1 MRKKQLIPVFAFVI
15 IAIIVAP
22 IEAPSVRYNMP
33 IKVTD
38 AAAEV
43 YSGKVLFDE
52 AHTANASALWT
63 PGNASLFGWMLTQ
76 NGYNTSMNLEHEITS
91 GMLGAYDVFVLFF
104 PMVSLT
110 SSEVS
115 ALTSFVS
122 NGGGLLLVGIQQEAN
137 WGYDSS
143 RLNPISE
150 EYGVTFNNDVI
161 GGSTDSLETHQITT
175 DVTQI
180 ALEDDAFGSCSINVA
195 APAESIVS
203 KDGSDIVA
211 YATSGS
217 GRVVM
222 VSSTAPFLS
231 YRREARGF
239 GQDHFQFSLNVIDW
253 LAGNSQREA
262 QVPEIAEITVG
273 SGPSLS
279 PAELDEYSTFVGL
292 YHDHTTHSDGQD
304 TVEKMVETGISR
316 GLDFMI
322 LTEHSHNTPVT
333 IGGIT
338 GALAARDLVERYGL
352 DINQY
357 IGAELST
364 VRHTVGFPLTENI
377 FTADQQEAVDE
388 IHAQGGIA
396 VLCHPTIGFT
406 YADVYESLDDL
417 GYDAYEVNN
426 GGWMYGSGEGG
437 LVHNFIGA
445 SDGHRASF
453 VGKVLN
459 AVFVKNPS
467 GPNGE
472 MTGQDLADAVL
483 DRRIVILDRINDLVY
498 GEKVW
503 VDRFMEMLDE
513 AEDIIEDAELVI
525 ENEQA
530 LGSDVSLSEMY
541 LDLAKNALE
550 YWNPSRA
557 IRLAANATSATAL
570 AINIELV
577 TPRVVDPNANFDIV
591 LDVENNNE
599 FPISMN
605 STVYQRGSVTV
616 DTLNAVIDIAA
627 GDAVATT
634 RIGTASSQGLL
645 AFWVVIPSFNTSQS
659 LAPLLIP
666 WTAAID
672 NVTALPVEGGSGYSA
687 DVRWHMDSSS
697 RKLVSAVRIAYDDG
711 ETAEEVNMN
720 PAWNWYEFRLG
731 PYSTTTN
738 VTVTITVI
746 DTDGMEYGLST
757 RVITVGPTVAPAP
770 DITLI
775 IAGIGVIAVVAVVI
789 LFVKR
794 KQT

>member
-1 MRKKQLIPVFAFVI
+1 MV
-15 IAIIVAP
+15 IAIIITP
-22 IEAPSVRYNMP
+22 IGISLTENDMAFGQTSAQAQ
-33 IKVTD
+33 T
-38 AAAEV
+38 

-52 AHTANASALWT
+52 AHTANASSLWV

-76 NGYNTSMNLEHEITS
+76 NGYNTSMNLDDEITS
-91 GMLGAYDVFVLFF
+91 GLLSGYNVFVLFF

-115 ALTSFVS
+115 AITSFVS
-122 NGGGLLLVGIQQEAN
+122 NGGGLLLAGIQQESN
-137 WGYDSS
+137 WVYDSS

-150 EYGVTFNNDVI
+150 EYGVTFNSDIIRGN
-161 GGSTDSLETHQITT
+161 TDSLETHQITT
-175 DVTQI
+175 DVSQLS
-180 ALEDDAFGSCSINVA
+180 LEDDAFGSCSIDVST
-195 APAESIVS
+195 PAQSIVS

-211 YATSGS
+211 YAESGS
-217 GRVVM
+217 GRIVM
-222 VSSTAPFLS
+222 VSSTIPFLS
-231 YRREARGF
+231 YRRAAGGF

-253 LAGNSQREA
+253 LAGNSQREV

-279 PAELDEYSTFVGL
+279 SAELDEYSTFVGL

-316 GLDFMI
+316 GLDFMV
-322 LTEHSHNTPVT
+322 LTDHSHNTPVT
-333 IGGIT
+333 VGGIT
-338 GALAARDLVERYGL
+338 GALAARTLVERYGL
-352 DINQY
+352 DIKQY

-388 IHAQGGIA
+388 IQAQGGIA

-406 YADVYESLDDL
+406 YADVYESLDNL

-426 GGWMYGSGEGG
+426 GGWVYGSGEGG

-472 MTGQDLADAVL
+472 MTAQDLADAVR
-483 DRRIVILDRINDLVY
+483 DRRVVILDRVNDLVY

-503 VDRFMEMLDE
+503 LDRFMAMLDD
-513 AEDIIEDAELVI
+513 AEGIIEDAEAVI

-530 LGSDVSLSEMY
+530 LGSDASLSEMY
-541 LDLAKNALE
+541 LDLAKNALN

-557 IRLAANATSATAL
+557 IRFAANATSATAL
-570 AINIELV
+570 GIDIELI
-577 TPRVVDPNANFDIV
+577 TPRVVDPRANFDIV

-616 DTLNAVIDIAA
+616 DTLNAVIDIPAE
-627 GDAVATT
+627 DSVTTT

-645 AFWVVIPSFNTSQS
+645 SFWVVIPSFNTSQS

-666 WTAAID
+666 WTAAVD
-672 NVTALPVEGGSGYSA
+672 NVTALPVESGSGYSA
-687 DVRWHMDSSS
+687 DVRWHMDTSS
-697 RKLVSAVRIAYDDG
+697 RKLVSGVRLAYDDG
-711 ETAEEVNMN
+711 ETAEEVNMD

-757 RVITVGPTVAPAP
+757 RIITVGPAVAPAP
-770 DITLI
+770 DMTLI
-775 IAGIGVIAVVAVVI
+775 IGGIGVIAVVAVVI
-789 LFVKR
+789 LLVKP